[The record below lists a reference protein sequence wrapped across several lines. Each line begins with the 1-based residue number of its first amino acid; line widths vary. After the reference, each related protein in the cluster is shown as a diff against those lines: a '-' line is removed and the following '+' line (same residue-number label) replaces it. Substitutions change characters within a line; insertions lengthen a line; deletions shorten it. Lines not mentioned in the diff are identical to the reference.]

1 VPYQEA
7 DRSYRATFSAVTA
20 PIGIL
25 VNPRSGGDIRR
36 AVAAAGRSTIEDKVS
51 IVRRLVLGARATG
64 VDRVVVNHDPH
75 QIVRRATETIRDVE
89 LITVTR
95 TLLFTE
101 EDSTRAA
108 VAMRDAGCAAI
119 AVLGGDGTNR
129 AVVKGWPDV
138 PVIPVSTG
146 TNNAFP
152 EFIEPT
158 VAGTALGLVARGV
171 VALADCA
178 RAAKLV
184 HVSIEGGDG
193 EQSREPDI
201 ALIDAVAV
209 ADLYVGSLELFDPDT
224 MRIAVL
230 TRADPAAIGFAGVAG
245 LLEPLAASE
254 DDGLLLRFAPVGSHD
269 GLVIEAPT
277 APGHHDPIGIA
288 EVRRLSLGETVSVT
302 GPVLLAFDGERKRRV
317 YEGQAA
323 TLSVER
329 DGPLVIDPHLV
340 MADGRFAFH
349 RPPRPE

>member
-1 VPYQEA
+1 M
-7 DRSYRATFSAVTA
+7 
-20 PIGIL
+20 
-25 VNPRSGGDIRR
+25 
-36 AVAAAGRSTIEDKVS
+36 AAAGRSTIEDKVS
-51 IVRRLVLGARATG
+51 IVRRLVLGARAAG
-64 VDRVVVNHDPH
+64 VDQVVVNHDPH
-75 QIVRRATETIRDVE
+75 QIVRRATETIRDIE

-108 VAMRDAGCAAI
+108 VAMREQGCAAI

-178 RAAKLV
+178 RPAKLV
-184 HVSIEGGDG
+184 HVAFEGGDADHA
-193 EQSREPDI
+193 RDPDI

-209 ADLYVGSLELFDPDT
+209 GDLYVGSLELFDPDT
-224 MRIAVL
+224 MRIAIL
-230 TRADPAAIGFAGVAG
+230 TRADPAAIGFAGTGG
-245 LLEPLAASE
+245 LVDPLTSH
-254 DDGLLLRFAPVGSHD
+254 DDEGLLLRFAPVDGHK
-269 GLVIEAPT
+269 GLVIDAPT
-277 APGHHDPIGIA
+277 APGHYDPIGIA
-288 EVRRLSLGETVSVT
+288 EVRRLSFGDRVSID

-317 YEGQAA
+317 HDGQRA
-323 TLSVER
+323 TLWVER
-329 DGPLVIDPHLV
+329 DGPLVIDPHQV
-340 MADGRFAFH
+340 MALGRFAFQ
-349 RPPRPE
+349 RQV

>member
-1 VPYQEA
+1 M
-7 DRSYRATFSAVTA
+7 TA

-36 AVAAAGRSTIEDKVS
+36 AVAAAGRSTIEDKIS
-51 IVRRLVLGARATG
+51 IVRRLVLGARAAG
-64 VDRVVVNHDPH
+64 VVQVIVNHDPH
-75 QIVRRATETIRDVE
+75 QIVRRATETLRDIE
-89 LITVTR
+89 LVKVTER
-95 TLLFTE
+95 LLFTE

-108 VAMRDAGCAAI
+108 VAMRERGCAAI

-129 AVVKGWPDV
+129 AVAKGWPDV

-158 VAGTALGLVARGV
+158 IAGTALGLVARGV
-171 VALADCA
+171 VALSDCA

-184 HVSIEGGDG
+184 HVEIAGGTA
-193 EQSREPDI
+193 EQGRDPDI

-230 TRADPAAIGFAGVAG
+230 TRADPAAIGFSGVGG
-245 LLEPLAASE
+245 LLEPLDASE
-254 DDGLLLRFAPVGSHD
+254 DAGLLVRFAPIDGHD
-269 GLVIEAPT
+269 GLVIDAPT
-277 APGHHDPIGIA
+277 APGHHDPIGVA
-288 EVRRLSLGETVSVT
+288 EVRRLEFDESVSIN

-317 YEGQAA
+317 HEGQTA
-323 TLSVER
+323 TLTIRR
-329 DGPLVIDPHLV
+329 DGPMVIDPHAV
-340 MADGRFAFH
+340 MAKGRNSFH
-349 RPPRPE
+349 RESVDREP